1 MDAVV
6 LRNFHN
12 LNGPKTELRSRLN
25 LANQPTRD
33 SAPATK
39 LAILRVEM
47 DLLIVANNHQVLI
60 LPIITQPIPI
70 TSINT
75 ISLNPARFSMANASC
90 PSEMLYTFTLL

>member
-1 MDAVV
+1 MDVV
-6 LRNFHN
+6 ILRNFHN
-12 LNGPKTELRSRLN
+12 LNGPKTKLRPRLN

-33 SAPATK
+33 SAPAKK

-47 DLLIVANNHQVLI
+47 DLLVVANNHQVLI
-60 LPIITQPIPI
+60 LSVITQPVPI

-75 ISLNPARFSMANASC
+75 ISLNPARFSMENASW